1 MCADEV
7 LAGVGTGIRQEVV
20 GTGHMGT
27 QAAGSPS
34 PPCQVPSPGAGLG
47 KLTTLFF
54 GLIRAIPA
62 VVLSITLPAR
72 RDTAAR
78 VLAAEFI
85 HSTGHLGCKGVAQ

>member
-1 MCADEV
+1 MRCW
-7 LAGVGTGIRQEVV
+7 QEW
-20 GTGHMGT
+20 GRELDRRGT

-34 PPCQVPSPGAGLG
+34 PPRQVPFPGAGLG

-54 GLIRAIPA
+54 GLIRAVPA
-62 VVLSITLPAR
+62 VILSITLPAR